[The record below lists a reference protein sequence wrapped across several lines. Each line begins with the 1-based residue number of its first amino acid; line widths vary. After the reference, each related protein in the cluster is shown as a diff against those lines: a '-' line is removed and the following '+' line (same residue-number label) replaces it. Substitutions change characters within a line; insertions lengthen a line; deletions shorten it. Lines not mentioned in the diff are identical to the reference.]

1 MTDEHSET
9 VGIERSLPT
18 VEQPALFDGDTGDMT
33 ADARMAAI
41 ALKRERYI
49 SGELF
54 DLVKDNVE
62 AVERSLNNDM
72 LRLVSNE
79 KYHVMYAAPVSG
91 IESNIR
97 SLKTRASL
105 SREDAAMLA
114 FLRIHVLEYENQ
126 KTPVADWQVSRDEIR
141 AALATGAGYL
151 AGGNDEEGTT
161 KKIAAAISR
170 MTTYGYLE
178 PTDDD
183 EMLAITPLVPIVL
196 DRQVADEGGGGD
208 RECWIPYPKKTE
220 RPTKRSDDGGRR
232 YEDHRR
238 SMDDGKPTDR
248 QLGFL

>member
-1 MTDEHSET
+1 
-9 VGIERSLPT
+9 
-18 VEQPALFDGDTGDMT
+18 MT

-114 FLRIHVLEYENQ
+114 FLRIPVLEYEN
-126 KTPVADWQVSRDEIR
+126 PVADWQVSRDEIR

-196 DRQVADEGGGGD
+196 DRQLADEWLDMTTPSMTHDTDAGMLDPISEENGTTD
-208 RECWIPYPKKTE
+208 EEE
-220 RPTKRSDDGGRR
+220 R
-232 YEDHRR
+232 
-238 SMDDGKPTDR
+238 
-248 QLGFL
+248 

>member
-114 FLRIHVLEYENQ
+114 FLRIHVLE
-126 KTPVADWQVSRDEIR
+126 
-141 AALATGAGYL
+141 
-151 AGGNDEEGTT
+151 
-161 KKIAAAISR
+161 
-170 MTTYGYLE
+170 
-178 PTDDD
+178 
-183 EMLAITPLVPIVL
+183 
-196 DRQVADEGGGGD
+196 
-208 RECWIPYPKKTE
+208 
-220 RPTKRSDDGGRR
+220 
-232 YEDHRR
+232 
-238 SMDDGKPTDR
+238 
-248 QLGFL
+248 

>member
-1 MTDEHSET
+1 
-9 VGIERSLPT
+9 
-18 VEQPALFDGDTGDMT
+18 
-33 ADARMAAI
+33 
-41 ALKRERYI
+41 
-49 SGELF
+49 
-54 DLVKDNVE
+54 
-62 AVERSLNNDM
+62 M
-72 LRLVSNE
+72 LRLVSND

-196 DRQVADEGGGGD
+196 DRQLADEWLDMTTPSMTHDTDAGMLDPISEENGMTD
-208 RECWIPYPKKTE
+208 EEE
-220 RPTKRSDDGGRR
+220 R
-232 YEDHRR
+232 
-238 SMDDGKPTDR
+238 
-248 QLGFL
+248 

>member
-105 SREDAAMLA
+105 SREDVAMLA

-196 DRQVADEGGGGD
+196 DRQLADEWLDMTTPSVTHDTDAGMLD
-208 RECWIPYPKKTE
+208 PISEENEMTDEEE
-220 RPTKRSDDGGRR
+220 R
-232 YEDHRR
+232 
-238 SMDDGKPTDR
+238 
-248 QLGFL
+248 

>member
-126 KTPVADWQVSRDEIR
+126 KTPVADWQVSRDEI
-141 AALATGAGYL
+141 
-151 AGGNDEEGTT
+151 
-161 KKIAAAISR
+161 
-170 MTTYGYLE
+170 E

-196 DRQVADEGGGGD
+196 DRQLADEWLDMTTPSMTHDTDAGMLDPISEENGTTD
-208 RECWIPYPKKTE
+208 EEE
-220 RPTKRSDDGGRR
+220 R
-232 YEDHRR
+232 
-238 SMDDGKPTDR
+238 
-248 QLGFL
+248 

>member
-1 MTDEHSET
+1 M
-9 VGIERSLPT
+9 
-18 VEQPALFDGDTGDMT
+18 PAWPPS
-33 ADARMAAI
+33 
-41 ALKRERYI
+41 RYI

-72 LRLVSNE
+72 LRLVSND

-196 DRQVADEGGGGD
+196 DRQLADEWLDMTTPSMTHDTDAGMLD
-208 RECWIPYPKKTE
+208 PISEENEMTDEEE
-220 RPTKRSDDGGRR
+220 R
-232 YEDHRR
+232 
-238 SMDDGKPTDR
+238 
-248 QLGFL
+248 